1 MSSALGPR
9 IFISYARSDGLAP
22 ARQLRQRLEQ
32 EGFTLWQDLVALEG
46 GRDWWTQIEEAIRAP
61 SVEHLVLVVTP
72 SVFQR
77 VVVQRE
83 VRLARQEGVQV
94 SPVIGT
100 AGLDRDAPLPRW
112 IGHLHDIEFPEQ
124 WGRLVAVLRGPSTQK
139 RAPFM
144 APDLPEKFVPRVVE
158 YEALKATLLDARGD
172 AVGTTAALCGA
183 GGYGKTVLANALCHD
198 PDIQDAYLDGILR
211 VELGE
216 RPDNLIGIVTDLIKM
231 ITGEAEGFNT
241 IDAAASRLSEALGD
255 RRYLLVID
263 DAWREQDL
271 RPFLQGG
278 LNTTRLVTTRMYNI
292 LGSIKPVSVDAMRG
306 EEALALLSRGLPLE
320 QMATQRAAVRALAAR
335 LGQWPLLLALVNS
348 FFTERTVR
356 ANEPLVRAIAGVQ
369 RRLDA
374 RGLVAFD
381 ANDEGARNKAV
392 ARTIGVSLDLLDDA
406 GRERFHE
413 LSIFP
418 EDTDIPLGIVARLW
432 SETGSLDE
440 MDVEDLL
447 SRLRQLSLVLSID
460 WERRTFRMHDIVR
473 TYVRQETGAQRL
485 KSLHGKLAAALR
497 NENDEA
503 PNELLERAYFYRYL
517 PMHLADAG
525 ERAIL
530 DDMLLN
536 VTWAR
541 AKLHTT
547 GLHSLISDYSSLANS
562 RAQELIGRT
571 LDLAAGILTRDP
583 QQFPAQLL
591 GRLAPE
597 DATGLETFLS
607 DARKYLVSPSMVPT
621 RPTFT
626 APGTELRRFEGHQA
640 VITGLAVLDGRHF
653 LSCSSDKTIR
663 LWDVE
668 NGLEL
673 RRFEGHAG
681 PVTSLVSLDDRH
693 ALSGSTDNTLRLWD
707 VETGKELRRFEGHEG
722 AVTTLAVLDGSVLS
736 GSEDNTVRLWDLRT
750 GEELRRFFPTGANE
764 PPPPKEVDI
773 ELWQSLGVGV
783 GVISLAT
790 TDVGRFVCSHS
801 DKTLRLWDV
810 ASGSEVRPFVSA
822 GEFKCPVLSLAA
834 LGSHRLLSGGSKAGG
849 LQLWDVETGRELR
862 ELTGVRFW
870 ATCLAVL
877 DKSRVVVG
885 TAGYCD
891 VEVWDVES
899 GEKLHSFGGHSS
911 SVTSVA
917 VLDRRRLLSASTDR
931 TIRLWDM
938 DATDKLSRFKGL
950 EWWVASFVVLDDRR
964 VLTAAWW
971 GALTLWDIATGE
983 ELRAFKG
990 QHSHW
995 VQQLTLLD
1003 PRRALSCGK
1012 YDNTLRLWDLETGEE
1027 LRRFEGHGGGVF
1039 SVAVLDAR
1047 HVISASGD
1055 KTLRL
1060 WDVET
1065 GAELRRFDGHSGNVN
1080 SVAVLDARQVISASG
1095 DKTLRL
1101 WDMETGVELRRFD
1114 GHGADVNAVAVLHA
1128 QQVISG
1134 SSDRTLRL
1142 WDAKTGK
1149 EIARFEG
1156 DVEFTLLAVMPDK
1169 RTVVARDQVA
1179 RLHWID
1185 ILPSA

>member
-1 MSSALGPR
+1 MSSTLGPR

-32 EGFTLWQDLVALEG
+32 EGFALWQDLVAMEG

-72 SVFQR
+72 SVLQR
-77 VVVQRE
+77 LVVQRE

-94 SPVIGT
+94 SPVIGA

-124 WGRLVAVLRGPSTQK
+124 WGRLVAVLRGPSTQR

-158 YEALKATLLDARGD
+158 YEALKARLLDARGD
-172 AVGTTAALCGA
+172 AVGTTAALRGA

-198 PDIQDAYLDGILR
+198 PDIQDAYFDGILR

-216 RPDNLIGIVTDLIKM
+216 RPDNLIGIVLDLIKM

-241 IDAAASRLSEALGD
+241 IDAAASRLSEALGE
-255 RRYLLVID
+255 RRYLVVID

-278 LNTTRLVTTRMYNI
+278 SSTTRLVTTRMDNI
-292 LGSIKPVSVDAMRG
+292 LGSIERVSVDAMRG
-306 EEALALLSRGLPLE
+306 EEALALLGRGLPEE
-320 QMATQRAAVRALAAR
+320 QMATQRAALRALAAR
-335 LGQWPLLLALVNS
+335 LGEWPLLLALVNS
-348 FFTERTVR
+348 FLTERTVR

-406 GRERFHE
+406 ERERFHE
-413 LSIFP
+413 LSVFP
-418 EDTDIPLGIVARLW
+418 EDTDIPLGMVARLW
-432 SETGSLDE
+432 SETGSLNE

-447 SRLRQLSLVLSID
+447 SRLRQLSLVLAID
-460 WERRTFRMHDIVR
+460 LERRTFRMHDIVR
-473 TYVRQETGAQRL
+473 TYVRQEAGAQRV
-485 KSLHGKLAAALR
+485 KSLHGKLASALR
-497 NENDEA
+497 DETDKSPDEPA
-503 PNELLERAYFYRYL
+503 ERDYFYRYL
-517 PMHLADAG
+517 PMHLAEAG

-530 DDMLLN
+530 DDMLLD
-536 VTWAR
+536 VTWVR
-541 AKLHTT
+541 AKLHAT
-547 GLHSLISDYSSLANS
+547 GPHSLISDYCSLANG

-571 LDLAAGILTRDP
+571 LDLTAGILARDP
-583 QQFPAQLL
+583 QQLPAQLL
-591 GRLAPE
+591 ARLAPE
-597 DATGLETFLS
+597 DATGLEAFLS
-607 DARKYLVSPSMVPT
+607 DARKCLVSPSMVPT

-626 APGTELRRFEGHQA
+626 APGAELRRFEGHQG
-640 VITGLAVLDGRHF
+640 VITGLAVLDGRRF

-663 LWDVE
+663 LWDAE
-668 NGLEL
+668 NGTEL
-673 RRFEGHAG
+673 RRLEGHAG
-681 PVTSLVSLDDRH
+681 PVTSLVRLDDRR
-693 ALSGSTDNTLRLWD
+693 AVSGSTDKTLRLWD
-707 VETGKELRRFEGHEG
+707 VETGTELRRFEGHEG
-722 AVTTLAVLDGSVLS
+722 GVTRLAVLDGGVLS
-736 GSEDNTVRLWDLRT
+736 GSEDNTVRLWDLWT
-750 GEELRRFFPTGANE
+750 GKERRRFLPTDANE
-764 PPPPKEVDI
+764 TPPPKEEDI
-773 ELWQSLGVGV
+773 ELWQSLGVGG

-790 TDVGRFVCSHS
+790 TDAGRFVCSFS
-801 DKTLRLWDV
+801 DRTLRLWDV
-810 ASGSEVRPFVSA
+810 ASGNEVRRFVGA
-822 GEFKCPVLSLAA
+822 QAFRCPVLSLAA
-834 LGSHRLLSGGSKAGG
+834 LGSHRLLSGGSKGG
-849 LQLWDVETGRELR
+849 VLQLWDVETGRELR

-870 ATCLAVL
+870 ATSLAVL
-877 DKSRVVVG
+877 DKCRVVVG
-885 TAGYCD
+885 TAGYCA

-917 VLDRRRLLSASTDR
+917 VLDRRRLLSAAADR
-931 TIRLWDM
+931 TIRLWDVET
-938 DATDKLSRFKGL
+938 TDKFSRFKGI

-971 GALTLWDIATGE
+971 GALTLWDIVTGE
-983 ELRAFKG
+983 ELCAFKG

-1003 PRRALSCGK
+1003 HRQVLSCGR
-1012 YDNTLRLWDLETGEE
+1012 YDKTLRLWDVEAGEE
-1027 LRRFEGHGGGVF
+1027 LRRFEGHGGGVY
-1039 SVAVLDAR
+1039 SVGVLNPR

-1065 GAELRRFDGHSGNVN
+1065 GAELRRFDGHGAAVH
-1080 SVAVLDARQVISASG
+1080 SVAVLDAHHVISASA

-1101 WDMETGVELRRFD
+1101 WDVDTGAELRRFD
-1114 GHGADVNAVAVLHA
+1114 GHVADVNSVALLDA
-1128 QQVISG
+1128 QHVISG

-1156 DVEFTLLAVMPDK
+1156 DAEFTLLAVMPDK
-1169 RTVVARDQVA
+1169 RRVVARDAVA